1 MRFRQQNTAPDNRC
15 GFFVNQSLGNK
26 LNNDYASVPSV
37 KKGIIYPSTQDGT
50 NFTMRPILSN
60 NIFQI
65 TKNDIIE
72 LMRLDTSG
80 NVNFSGAATST
91 DFITT
96 TGVYL
101 SDLYKFNIFSAM
113 ANGICSNALSIS
125 TTQYAD
131 VNKPQI
137 ASIHSTTALPSG
149 FRFGVRLVFVL
160 DPDNIMVVLIG
171 RGVAGDLAGLNIWLN
186 QYTVGGTWCGWKAL
200 S

>member
-1 MRFRQQNTAPDNRC
+1 MITPP
-15 GFFVNQSLGNK
+15 VIQSLNSK
-26 LNNDYASVPSV
+26 IDNDYANNSNV

-50 NFTMRPILSN
+50 NFTMRPILN
-60 NIFQI
+60 ANILQI
-65 TKNDIIE
+65 TKNDSIE
-72 LMRLDTSG
+72 LMGLDTSG
-80 NVNFSGAATST
+80 NVNFSGAVTST

-101 SDLYKFNIFSAM
+101 SDLYKFNIFSAF
-113 ANGICSNALSIS
+113 ANGICSNALLIS
-125 TTQYAD
+125 TTQYTD

-160 DPDNIMVVLIG
+160 DPYNIMVVLIG
-171 RGVAGDLAGLNIWLN
+171 RGMAGDSAGLNIWLN
-186 QYTVGGTWCGWKAL
+186 QYTVGGSWSGWKAL